1 MIEKLY
7 KIARSAIQSQ
17 NFTLN
22 QINLTTHEVGTSL
35 ESQILRLSNIRQVV
49 LEVSGELAK
58 LETQF
63 AEFESDLKRE
73 TDNSVKHQN
82 SKNILA
88 TIESLSVELATMAKE
103 GSSSATSAENRIQ
116 EIDKSRLALKSVE
129 PLQALPALLSVWQHE
144 ITYRHALGYESN
156 HLNDV
161 NASYRKDIEEVSDEL
176 FALVKE
182 WQKRAETLDDEI
194 AVALSRH
201 HQLEQQLSQY
211 YGAEPIEGNAYR
223 DVTACQCV
231 NRKSCDF
238 PKLNLNLVEE
248 HSMTAPKLRGGCEI
262 EYESVWFTFIRLQW
276 KEVPEELGVDDK
288 LKEWLQLAENE
299 RLKEKIEVY
308 EVARKM
314 EYISREFSK
323 AGKLAVQNIAIVE
336 FPVHVDMRLKNEVSV
351 EICGSLPGVECLD
364 DLLRQARWW
373 RDEGLKAH
381 HWEGYSAWCQECL
394 LIEDNLI
401 SFSISELPKP
411 ELACMEMSHS
421 LGTFG
426 CADEKAVQVLFDLLG
441 RNLTQDVKRRLD
453 EPLEKFEKH

>member
-22 QINLTTHEVGTSL
+22 QVNLTTHEVGTSL

-201 HQLEQQLSQY
+201 HQLEQELAQY
-211 YGAEPIEGNAYR
+211 YGAEPIEGDVYH
-223 DVTACQCV
+223 DVTVCQCV
-231 NRKSCDF
+231 NRENCDF
-238 PKLNLNLVEE
+238 PNLNLSLVEE
-248 HSMTAPKLRGGCEI
+248 HLMTALELRDSCVI
-262 EYESVWFTFIRLQW
+262 EYESVWFTFVRLQW
-276 KEVPEELGVDDK
+276 KEVPEELRVDGK
-288 LKEWLQLAENE
+288 LKEWLQIANNE
-299 RLKEKIEVY
+299 RLKEKIEAY
-308 EVARKM
+308 EAVRTM
-314 EYISREFSK
+314 EHISREFSK
-323 AGKLAVQNIAIVE
+323 AGKLAVQNIAKFD
-336 FPVHVDMRLKNEVSV
+336 FPVHIDLRLKNESSV
-351 EICGSLPGVECLD
+351 EICGSLRGVECLD
-364 DLLRQARWW
+364 NLLRQARWW
-373 RDEGLKAH
+373 QDKGLKAH
-381 HWEGYSAWCQECL
+381 HWERYSAWCQECL
-394 LIEDNLI
+394 LIENNSI
-401 SFSISELPKP
+401 SFSASELPKP
-411 ELACMEMSHS
+411 ELACMEMDHS

-426 CADEKAVQVLFDLLG
+426 CADEKSVQVLFDLLG
-441 RNLTQDVKRRLD
+441 GQLARDAERRPD
-453 EPLEKFEKH
+453 EPLDKFKMH